1 MSYFIG
7 GVVPL
12 SSNELIEVLE
22 RDSGCGGMQECG
34 RDGGLP
40 NEDERLAVYVDET
53 SGVYEVAGSHGH
65 SKMNSCSWLSR
76 VVLVHAHRP
85 PYDLASRGLGQLD
98 RQGGDVRRVG
108 LARWHFGHCRC
119 QWWAS
124 TWWW

>member
-1 MSYFIG
+1 
-7 GVVPL
+7 
-12 SSNELIEVLE
+12 
-22 RDSGCGGMQECG
+22 MQECG

-65 SKMNSCSWLSR
+65 SKTNSCSWLSR

-98 RQGGDVRRVG
+98 RQGGDVRHVG
-108 LARWHFGHCRC
+108 LARWQVVIVAANGGRLLGGGEFSSLIHDAHHALIWF
-119 QWWAS
+119 
-124 TWWW
+124 